1 MNTVL
6 ELIQTHSH
14 IIPDTQHLAAV
25 TFCSLLC
32 SAIYEQMLAK
42 GKITARQT
50 TLEGLFDKNPAAGG
64 VWDET

>member
-1 MNTVL
+1 
-6 ELIQTHSH
+6 
-14 IIPDTQHLAAV
+14 
-25 TFCSLLC
+25 
-32 SAIYEQMLAK
+32 MLAK